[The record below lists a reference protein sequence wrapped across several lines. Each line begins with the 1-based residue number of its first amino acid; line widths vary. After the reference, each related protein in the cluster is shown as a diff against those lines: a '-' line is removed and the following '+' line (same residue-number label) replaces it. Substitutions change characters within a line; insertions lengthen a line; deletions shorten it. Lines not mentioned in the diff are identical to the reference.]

1 MTVREFTINDLPA
14 LLIGEKQE
22 RVFLFVH
29 GLGGNKEE
37 ALSFAEVA
45 CPQGFQVLSM
55 DLPVERKPWE
65 VVALL
70 IPVREYL
77 FKHWQ
82 SISLRSNSIGSWFS
96 MLAFGQS
103 SIKQAL
109 FVAPILDMKRF
120 LELMDQREEDYY
132 QWVVEHPV
140 CDWNVPTF
148 ILRPKT
154 DLVVA
159 DSVGCDFV
167 AQHSCRVTIMENGE
181 HWFHTP
187 EQLDVMRH
195 WEQNSIMR

>member
-1 MTVREFTINDLPA
+1 MTVREFTINDLPI

-22 RVFLFVH
+22 CVFLFVH

-45 CPQGFQVLSM
+45 CPLGFQVLSI
-55 DLPVERKPWE
+55 DLPVGSKPWE

-77 FKHWQ
+77 FKHWH

-96 MLAFGQS
+96 MLAFQQS

-120 LELMDQREEDYY
+120 IELMDQREEDYY
-132 QWVVEHPV
+132 QWVVVHPV

-159 DSVGCDFV
+159 DSVGRYFV
-167 AQHSCRVTIMENGE
+167 VQHSCRVTIMENGE